1 MYILLIIFTVLSLA
15 VKAVFRQKIMEHYQM
30 FDRIEL
36 LYTIMMCFWGTAVT
50 LNDQLGGNG
59 LNVFIYMS
67 LIAAAAGLLKPW
79 QSVLLFGCN
88 YLILNAL
95 LPFFPDPYGADQ
107 SFNNMTVLLSE
118 NSIKKSPRSIRN

>member
-79 QSVLLFGCN
+79 QSICAGPWSPADTSATGRAT
-88 YLILNAL
+88 AL
-95 LPFFPDPYGADQ
+95 
-107 SFNNMTVLLSE
+107 S
-118 NSIKKSPRSIRN
+118 RSV